1 MRTRHDGGINLEPL
15 PRAGFLP
22 GRFLL
27 GRPHVIAASLIGGA
41 VPRTPSLGAGR
52 VDGLDLWRALLM
64 LGGLFVHAS
73 MCLPSQ
79 PLFSVV
85 GDASSAFRMGCF
97 FAVSGLLSAI
107 VLERREPSAWLSKR
121 LGTLGVPAVF
131 GILTISPLVWALVEA
146 TRGPAVRPALMPFEW
161 HHLWFL
167 FALMLYSASAA
178 ALHLF
183 DRRSGVLSRLD
194 ARAGQGSVTL
204 AVLLV
209 AGASALLLGVSQPV
223 LRASLTPDYAHSF
236 RSVQQITGFAPMFL
250 LGFLLGR
257 MPRLRERALSS
268 VALGVGILTAAVV
281 AYALVKLHPAFL
293 IHRKTVL
300 FVIAA
305 LCPPAAFLLIL
316 RSALSIR
323 RVPRLARQLADA
335 SYTVYL
341 LHYPIAVAFN
351 TQIAPGMDPHVAYG
365 LCVLTAGLVS
375 FAIHQ
380 LLVMRSPALQ
390 FVLNGK
396 RPVRAGLQPLPAEA
410 ARLT

>member
-1 MRTRHDGGINLEPL
+1 MTTGAH
-15 PRAGFLP
+15 PRAD
-22 GRFLL
+22 
-27 GRPHVIAASLIGGA
+27 
-41 VPRTPSLGAGR
+41 LGAGR

-85 GDASSAFRMGCF
+85 GDTSTAFRMGCF

-107 VLERREPSAWLSKR
+107 VLQRRDPAAWLSKR

-131 GILTISPLVWALVEA
+131 GILTISPLVWALVNA

-167 FALMLYSASAA
+167 FALMLYSAGAA
-178 ALHLF
+178 ALHLL
-183 DRRSGVLSRLD
+183 DRRTGAIARLD
-194 ARAGQGSVTL
+194 ARVAAGSVAA

-209 AGASALLLGVSQPV
+209 AAASALLLGVSQPM
-223 LRASLTPDYAHSF
+223 LNASLSADYAHSF

-257 MPRLRERALSS
+257 MPELRARAVSS
-268 VALGVGILTAAVV
+268 VWLGVAILAGAAL
-281 AYALVKLHPAFL
+281 AYALVKLDPAFYA
-293 IHRKTVL
+293 HRDTVR
-300 FVIAA
+300 FVMAA

-323 RVPRLARQLADA
+323 RVPRLVRQLADA
-335 SYTVYL
+335 SFTIYL

-351 TQIAPGMDPHVAYG
+351 TQVAPGMDPHIAYAF
-365 LCVLTAGLVS
+365 CVLTAGLVS

-380 LLVMRSPALQ
+380 LLVTRSPALQ

-396 RPVRAGLQPLPAEA
+396 RPVRPVVVPGGEA
-410 ARLT
+410 ARLA

>member
-1 MRTRHDGGINLEPL
+1 MPGAA
-15 PRAGFLP
+15 PRA
-22 GRFLL
+22 
-27 GRPHVIAASLIGGA
+27 
-41 VPRTPSLGAGR
+41 PSLATGR
-52 VDGLDLWRALLM
+52 LDGLDLWRALLM

-85 GDASSAFRMGCF
+85 GDISTAFRMGCF

-107 VLERREPSAWLSKR
+107 VLGRRDPAAWLNKR

-131 GILTISPLVWALVEA
+131 GILTISPLVWALVNA

-167 FALMLYSASAA
+167 FALMLYSAGAA

-183 DRRSGVLSRLD
+183 DRRTGAITRLD
-194 ARAGQGSVTL
+194 RAVATGSVAV

-209 AGASALLLGVSQPV
+209 AAASALLLGVSQPV
-223 LRASLTPDYAHSF
+223 LNASLSADYAHSF

-257 MPRLRERALSS
+257 MPELRARAVSS
-268 VALGVGILTAAVV
+268 VWLGVAILASAAI
-281 AYALVKLHPAFL
+281 AYTLVKLHPAFAP
-293 IHRKTVL
+293 HRDTVR
-300 FVIAA
+300 FVMAA

-335 SYTVYL
+335 SYTIYL

-351 TQIAPGMDPHVAYG
+351 TQVAPGMNPHIAYAF
-365 LCVLTAGLVS
+365 CVLTAGLVS

-380 LLVMRSPALQ
+380 LLVTRSPALQ

-396 RPVRAGLQPLPAEA
+396 RSVRAVPAGNGEA
-410 ARLT
+410 TRLA

>member
-1 MRTRHDGGINLEPL
+1 MTTAADRSGAAPRSDGWRGD
-15 PRAGFLP
+15 F
-22 GRFLL
+22 
-27 GRPHVIAASLIGGA
+27 
-41 VPRTPSLGAGR
+41 GAGR
-52 VDGLDLWRALLM
+52 VEGLDLWRALLM

-85 GDASSAFRMGCF
+85 GDTSSAFRMGCF

-131 GILTISPLVWALVEA
+131 GILTISPLVWALVNA
-146 TRGPAVRPALMPFEW
+146 TRGPVVRPALMPFEW

-167 FALMLYSASAA
+167 FALMLYSAGAA

-183 DRRSGVLSRLD
+183 DRRTRVIAWLD
-194 ARAGQGSVTL
+194 GLAARGSVAV

-209 AGASALLLGVSQPV
+209 GAASGLLLGVAQPV
-223 LRASLTPDYAHSF
+223 LNASLSADYAHSF

-257 MPRLRERALSS
+257 MPELRARAVAS
-268 VALGVGILTAAVV
+268 VWLGLAILAGAAI
-281 AYALVKLHPAFL
+281 AYALVKLHPAAAP
-293 IHRKTVL
+293 HRDTVR
-300 FVIAA
+300 FVMAA

-335 SYTVYL
+335 SYTIYL

-351 TQIAPGMDPHVAYG
+351 TQVAPGMDPHIGYAF
-365 LCVLTAGLVS
+365 CVLTAGLVS

-380 LLVMRSPALQ
+380 LLVTRSAALQ

-396 RPVRAGLQPLPAEA
+396 RPVRTAAPMPAGEA
-410 ARLT
+410 ARLV

>member
-1 MRTRHDGGINLEPL
+1 MTRPAFTGRAD
-15 PRAGFLP
+15 PRAD
-22 GRFLL
+22 
-27 GRPHVIAASLIGGA
+27 A
-41 VPRTPSLGAGR
+41 PRAPSLGAGR
-52 VDGLDLWRALLM
+52 LDGLDLWRALLM

-97 FAVSGLLSAI
+97 FAVSGLLSAM

-167 FALMLYSASAA
+167 FALMLYSVGAA

-183 DRRSGVLSRLD
+183 DRRTAAIARLD
-194 ARAGQGSVTL
+194 GLVARGSVAV

-209 AGASALLLGVSQPV
+209 AAASALLLGLSPPV
-223 LRASLTPDYAHSF
+223 LEASLAPDYAHSF
-236 RSVQQITGFAPMFL
+236 RSVQQIVGFAPMFL

-257 MPRLRERALSS
+257 MPRLRERAVGS
-268 VALGVGILTAAVV
+268 VGLAVAILAAAAA

-293 IHRKTVL
+293 AHRDTVR
-300 FVIAA
+300 FVMAA

-316 RSALSIR
+316 RSALAIR
-323 RVPRLARQLADA
+323 RVPRIARQLADA
-335 SYTVYL
+335 SYTIYL
-341 LHYPIAVAFN
+341 LHYPLAVAFN
-351 TQIAPGMDPHVAYG
+351 TQLAPGMEPHLAWAACI
-365 LCVLTAGLVS
+365 LAAGLGS

-380 LLVMRSPALQ
+380 LLVTRSPALQ

-396 RPVRAGLQPLPAEA
+396 RPQRRTAASTRADTPVA
-410 ARLT
+410 A

>member
-1 MRTRHDGGINLEPL
+1 MIRPTATGRAATRAEA
-15 PRAGFLP
+15 PRA
-22 GRFLL
+22 
-27 GRPHVIAASLIGGA
+27 
-41 VPRTPSLGAGR
+41 PSLGGGR

-131 GILTISPLVWALVEA
+131 GMLTISPLVWALVEA

-167 FALMLYSASAA
+167 FALMLYSAGAA

-183 DRRSGVLSRLD
+183 DRRTGALARLD
-194 ARAGQGSVTL
+194 GRAARGSVVV

-209 AGASALLLGVSQPV
+209 AAASALLLGVSQPV
-223 LRASLTPDYAHSF
+223 LHASLAPDYAHSF
-236 RSVQQITGFAPMFL
+236 RSVQQIIGFAPMFL

-257 MPRLRERALSS
+257 MPRLRARAVSS
-268 VALGVGILTAAVV
+268 VGLGLAILAAAAAV
-281 AYALVKLHPAFL
+281 YALVKLHPAFL
-293 IHRKTVL
+293 AHRDTMR
-300 FVIAA
+300 FVMAA

-316 RSALSIR
+316 RSALAIR
-323 RVPRLARQLADA
+323 RVPRIARQLADA
-335 SYTVYL
+335 SYTIYL
-341 LHYPIAVAFN
+341 LHYPLAVAFN
-351 TQIAPGMDPHVAYG
+351 TQVAPGMDPHLAYAG
-365 LCVLTAGLVS
+365 CILAAGLVS

-380 LLVMRSPALQ
+380 LLVTRSPALQ

-396 RPVRAGLQPLPAEA
+396 RPPRRAPAPTLA
-410 ARLT
+410 DTPVTA